1 MPTSTVWRL
10 TLAAAAAVFVAAATS
25 PLTVDTPACP
35 ATGSGQ
41 VCSADA
47 THPVAA
53 ARTMKPH
60 GRRWG

>member
-10 TLAAAAAVFVAAATS
+10 TLAAAAAVVVVAAPS
-25 PLTVDTPACP
+25 PLASGTPCP

-41 VCSADA
+41 ICPADA
-47 THPVAA
+47 THTVVA
-53 ARTMKPH
+53 ARTITPQ